1 MSLLTYYLMAS
12 TSMAVRSGRRDRN
25 MQDKHSRIF
34 RAAAELFE
42 ESGFAGVTTHAISER
57 ADVAAG
63 TLFRY
68 AASKDELLVMVLNQ
82 ALRTALAE
90 GAAQARALR
99 DPVDVAVAMVAPIL
113 RLGGQHAE
121 NLAVY
126 QRQLMFG
133 PPGEKYRSEGL
144 ALLADLEA
152 AVAERLT
159 EQAVE
164 RGLPAHPELAR
175 VAGISIFGAAHLA
188 VSRVSTG
195 AHTGHAPMDD
205 LRAQVRQVV
214 DGYFVGLAA
223 NTEAKQAAK
232 QERHDEQH

>member
-1 MSLLTYYLMAS
+1 
-12 TSMAVRSGRRDRN
+12 MAVRSGRRDRN
-25 MQDKHSRIF
+25 MQERHSRIF

-42 ESGFAGVTTHAISER
+42 RSGFASVTTQAISDR

-68 AASKDELLVMVLNQ
+68 AASKDELLLMVLNQ
-82 ALRTALAE
+82 ALRAALAE
-90 GAAQARALR
+90 GEAQARALR

-133 PPGEKYRSEGL
+133 SPGEKYRSEGL

-152 AVAERLT
+152 AVAARLV

-164 RGLPAHPELAR
+164 RGLPARPESAR
-175 VAGISIFGAAHLA
+175 VASISIFGAAHLA
-188 VSRVSTG
+188 VSRASTG
-195 AHTGHAPMDD
+195 AHPDHAPMDD

-223 NTEAKQAAK
+223 NPPLSTDTR
-232 QERHDEQH
+232 QERHDERH

>member
-1 MSLLTYYLMAS
+1 
-12 TSMAVRSGRRDRN
+12 

-42 ESGFAGVTTHAISER
+42 KSGFASVTTQAISDR

-68 AASKDELLVMVLNQ
+68 AASKDELLLMVLNQ
-82 ALRTALAE
+82 VLRAALAE
-90 GAAQARALR
+90 GAAQARALH
-99 DPVDVAVAMVAPIL
+99 DPVDTALAMVAPIL
-113 RLGGQHAE
+113 QLGGRHAE

-133 PPGEKYRSEGL
+133 PPGEKYRIEGL

-152 AVAERLT
+152 AVAARLVD
-159 EQAVE
+159 QAVE
-164 RGLPAHPELAR
+164 RGLPARPELAR

-188 VSRVSTG
+188 VSRATTG
-195 AHTGHAPMDD
+195 AHPDHAPMDD

-223 NTEAKQAAK
+223 NTPLSTDTR

>member
-1 MSLLTYYLMAS
+1 MVSMSL
-12 TSMAVRSGRRDRN
+12 AVRPGRRDRN

-42 ESGFAGVTTHAISER
+42 KSGFASVTTQAISER

-68 AASKDELLVMVLNQ
+68 AASKEELLLVVLNQ
-82 ALRTALAE
+82 ALCAALAE
-90 GAAQARALR
+90 GAAQAHALS
-99 DPVDVAVAMVAPIL
+99 DPVDAVVAMDAPIL
-113 RLGGQHAE
+113 QLGGRHAE

-133 PPGEKYRSEGL
+133 PSGDKYRLEGL

-152 AVAERLT
+152 AVAARLVQ
-159 EQAVE
+159 QAVE
-164 RGLPAHPELAR
+164 RGLPAHQESAR
-175 VAGISIFGAAHLA
+175 VASILIFGAAHLA
-188 VSRVSTG
+188 VSRASTG
-195 AHTGHAPMDD
+195 AHPDHAPMDD

-214 DGYFVGLAA
+214 DGYFVGLAV
-223 NTEAKQAAK
+223 NPP
-232 QERHDEQH
+232 R

>member
-1 MSLLTYYLMAS
+1 
-12 TSMAVRSGRRDRN
+12 

-42 ESGFAGVTTHAISER
+42 KSGFASVTTQAISER

-68 AASKDELLVMVLNQ
+68 AASKEELLLVVLNQ
-82 ALRTALAE
+82 ALCAALAE
-90 GAAQARALR
+90 GAAQAHALS
-99 DPVDVAVAMVAPIL
+99 DPVDAVVAMVAPIL
-113 RLGGQHAE
+113 QLGGRHAE

-133 PPGEKYRSEGL
+133 PSGDKYRLEGL

-152 AVAERLT
+152 AVAARLVQ
-159 EQAVE
+159 QAVE
-164 RGLPAHPELAR
+164 RGLPAHQESAR
-175 VAGISIFGAAHLA
+175 VASILIFGAAHLA
-188 VSRVSTG
+188 VSRASTG
-195 AHTGHAPMDD
+195 AHPDHAPMDD

-214 DGYFVGLAA
+214 DGYFVGLAVNPPRGTDA
-223 NTEAKQAAK
+223 R